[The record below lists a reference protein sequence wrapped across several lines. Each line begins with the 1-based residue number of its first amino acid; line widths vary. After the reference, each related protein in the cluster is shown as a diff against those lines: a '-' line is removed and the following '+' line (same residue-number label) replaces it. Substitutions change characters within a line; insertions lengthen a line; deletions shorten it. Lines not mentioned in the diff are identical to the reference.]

1 MPTEMLKLLYFL
13 LPAYFADMAP
23 VFFKQTLSSLD
34 LPLDFGIKFNGKDL
48 LGRHKTVRGALVAI
62 ITGMIIFYIQQV
74 LDINSIIRYSDYNI
88 FLGFLITFGAV
99 FGDIFKSFIKRRLEI
114 SPGKSFIVADQI
126 DATVGAIVFSAFI
139 IDYTL
144 YQIAFMIIATLVLK
158 IMINYLGFYLK
169 VREEKW

>member
-1 MPTEMLKLLYFL
+1 MLTEMLKLLYFL

-34 LPLDFGIKFNGKDL
+34 RPMDYGLKFGGKDL

-62 ITGMIIFYIQQV
+62 IAGMIVFHLQQV
-74 LDINSIIRYSDYNI
+74 LDINSIIRYSDYSI

-99 FGDIFKSFIKRRLEI
+99 FGDISKSFIKRRFGI
-114 SPGKSFIVADQI
+114 APGKSFIPADQI
-126 DATVGAIVFSAFI
+126 DAVVGAIIFSAFM

-144 YQIAFMIIATLVLK
+144 FQMTFMILATLILK
-158 IMINYLGFYLK
+158 IITNHAGYYLK
-169 VREEKW
+169 IREEKW